1 MRAHTA
7 SGTLRTVALP
17 PEPTAAGFFGN
28 RIRGSAPARGT
39 GASPDAVGVM
49 ACGMDFQVLLALAAV
64 EVMVEVLVEVMV
76 EVKVDVGRADVAV
89 SVAVLIVV
97 SIAAGE
103 PAPQPA
109 RRRQARLVTV
119 ATALAVLL
127 RGMVRSVRLGPP
139 GKTSVP

>member
-7 SGTLRTVALP
+7 SGTLRTVALA

-28 RIRGSAPARGT
+28 RIRGSAPARAT

-49 ACGMDFQVLLALAAV
+49 ACGMDFQVLLALDAV
-64 EVMVEVLVEVMV
+64 EAMV
-76 EVKVDVGRADVAV
+76 EVKADVGRADVAV

-97 SIAAGE
+97 LIVPLIAAGE

-109 RRRQARLVTV
+109 RRRQTRLVTV
-119 ATALAVLL
+119 VTDLAVLL
-127 RGMVRSVRLGPP
+127 RGMVRSIRLVPP
-139 GKTSVP
+139 GTTSVP